1 MESATTVG
9 LLKTYV
15 VIDQTSES
23 TFAQKVKSKV
33 FVANARRGSERLT
46 LAWTTTANTV
56 TLGVGGDWFQQRNK
70 WFTDF
75 ATTLPELYDT
85 MCSNR

>member
-33 FVANARRGSERLT
+33 CGLT
-46 LAWTTTANTV
+46 QGA
-56 TLGVGGDWFQQRNK
+56 GVGV
-70 WFTDF
+70 
-75 ATTLPELYDT
+75 
-85 MCSNR
+85 